1 MSKTVIIYK
10 TKYNS
15 TKKYAGWLAIKI
27 DADLYELSDIRSS
40 DLKNYDTIIFGG
52 SIENGY
58 IRGIEFIKDNIDKIK
73 DKKIIVFY
81 VGLGLYSLS
90 EIMAF
95 NFLPT
100 YKYKNIHFFE
110 LIGDFDY
117 KKLTFIDKIRVMY
130 GSGKIASNLIDC
142 KSYVKSSNK
151 ENLNDILKY
160 LQTNNM

>member
-58 IRGIEFIKDNIDKIK
+58 IRGIEFIKDNMYKIK
-73 DKKIIVFY
+73 NKTIIVFY
-81 VGLGLYSLS
+81 VCLGLYSLD
-90 EIMAF
+90 EIIML

-100 YKYKNIHFFE
+100 YLYKDIKFFE
-110 LIGDFDY
+110 LKGDFNY
-117 KKLTFIDKIRVMY
+117 SELSFIDKLKVSY
-130 GSGKIASNLIDC
+130 GSGKIPSNIVN
-142 KSYVKSSNK
+142 YK
-151 ENLNDILKY
+151 EEIKNTEKKNLEHILKF
-160 LQTNNM
+160 LK